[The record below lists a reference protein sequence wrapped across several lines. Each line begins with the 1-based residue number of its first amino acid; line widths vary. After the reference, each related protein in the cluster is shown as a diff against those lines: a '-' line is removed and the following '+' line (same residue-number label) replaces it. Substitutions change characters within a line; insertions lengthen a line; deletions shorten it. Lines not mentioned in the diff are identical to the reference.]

1 MSVDNLEH
9 GLAEALCLSVCYK
22 TYCIKTSTEIE
33 VCISREASFDQY
45 YTVVKKYK
53 YLEKYR
59 YFVLNSGLRNFHHH
73 WLVIATCRI
82 TNYELLR

>member
-22 TYCIKTSTEIE
+22 TYCIQTSTEIE